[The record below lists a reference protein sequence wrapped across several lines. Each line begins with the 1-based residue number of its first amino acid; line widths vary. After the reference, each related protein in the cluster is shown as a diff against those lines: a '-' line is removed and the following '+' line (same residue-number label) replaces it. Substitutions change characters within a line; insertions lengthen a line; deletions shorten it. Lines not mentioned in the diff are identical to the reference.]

1 MKAIIFL
8 TFLLLSTV
16 TNAAT
21 DASTHIQRMI
31 NQYAQLS
38 EYEDKGT
45 SIDIETTKIG
55 DVTEEKITFK
65 TKYKQNKEFKLTWVE
80 YPDAFEK
87 KLGMGVREYVFWRDD
102 SGIYTK
108 YHHDDKASVH
118 NNIMSAISSVFGVFN
133 ESVIF
138 VPKFLNANSSCK
150 QNLGAASTSIVET
163 TNNEVKIKLT
173 TPGINDRY
181 ITINTNS
188 YLLSKYEYEYTLSKD
203 TKVKRVVKYNII
215 HAR

>member
-8 TFLLLSTV
+8 TLLLLSTV
-16 TNAAT
+16 NNAAT
-21 DASTHIQRMI
+21 DAGAHIQRMI

-45 SIDIETTKIG
+45 SIDIETTVSG

-65 TKYKQNKEFKLTWVE
+65 TKYKRDKEFKLTWFE
-80 YPDAFEK
+80 HPDALDK
-87 KLGMGVREYVFWRDD
+87 QLGIGSRKYVFWRNSD
-102 SGIYTK
+102 GIYTK
-108 YHHDDKASVH
+108 YHYDDKATSH
-118 NNIMSAISSVFGVFN
+118 NNVMSAISSVFGVFN

-163 TNNEVKIKLT
+163 TNNEVTIKLT

-181 ITINTNS
+181 ITIDTNS

-203 TKVKRVVKYNII
+203 TKIKRVVNYNIV